1 MKFLTDQDVY
11 ITTVCYLRELG
22 HDVITASE
30 IGLSQADDID
40 LLKKANEQ
48 NRVFITR
55 DRDFGG
61 LVFVE
66 RLGSGVVYLRMLP
79 ATQNAVHEELKRMLK
94 IYSEDELNRAFI
106 VVEPG
111 RHRFRRIPEPGLK

>member
-11 ITTVCYLRELG
+11 AITVRFLMELG

-30 IGLSQADDID
+30 IGLSQADDSD
-40 LLKKANEQ
+40 LLKTACDQ
-48 NRVFITR
+48 NRIFITR

-66 RLGSGVVYLRMLP
+66 KLGSGVIYLRMLP
-79 ATQNAVHEELKRMLK
+79 SIIDSIHKAMKRVLNE
-94 IYSEDELNRAFI
+94 YSEEDLRKAFV
-106 VVEPG
+106 VVEAG
-111 RHRFRRIPEPGLK
+111 RHRYRRIKGITN

>member
-11 ITTVCYLRELG
+11 AITVRFLMELG

-30 IGLSQADDID
+30 IGLSQADDSD
-40 LLKKANEQ
+40 LLKTACDQ
-48 NRVFITR
+48 NRIFIAR

-66 RLGSGVVYLRMLP
+66 KL
-79 ATQNAVHEELKRMLK
+79 
-94 IYSEDELNRAFI
+94 
-106 VVEPG
+106 
-111 RHRFRRIPEPGLK
+111 

>member
-1 MKFLTDQDVY
+1 MKFLTDQDAY
-11 ITTVCYLRELG
+11 AITVRFLMELG

-30 IGLSQADDID
+30 IGLSRADDSD
-40 LLKKANEQ
+40 LLKTACDQ
-48 NRVFITR
+48 NRIFITR

-66 RLGSGVVYLRMLP
+66 KLGSGVIYLRMLP
-79 ATQNAVHEELKRMLK
+79 STIDSIHKEMKRVLKE
-94 IYSEDELNRAFI
+94 YSEEDLQKAFV

-111 RHRFRRIPEPGLK
+111 RHRYRRIKGITR

>member
-11 ITTVCYLRELG
+11 AITVRFLMELG

-30 IGLSQADDID
+30 IGLSRADDSD
-40 LLKKANEQ
+40 LLKTACDQ
-48 NRVFITR
+48 NRIFITR

-66 RLGSGVVYLRMLP
+66 KLGSGVIYLRMLP
-79 ATQNAVHEELKRMLK
+79 STIDSIHKAMKRVLNE
-94 IYSEDELNRAFI
+94 YSEEDLRKAFV
-106 VVEPG
+106 VVEAG
-111 RHRFRRIPEPGLK
+111 RHRYRRIKGITS